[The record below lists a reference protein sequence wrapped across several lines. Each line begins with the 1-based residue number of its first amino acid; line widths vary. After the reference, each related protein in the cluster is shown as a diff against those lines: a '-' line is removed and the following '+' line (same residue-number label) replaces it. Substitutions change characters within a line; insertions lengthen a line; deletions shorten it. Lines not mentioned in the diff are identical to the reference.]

1 MTSTKLNIAEK
12 LRREFIFTICI
23 IVLNRENDSIREK
36 SNILIIIINKFKNS
50 KIYNKKIKSKYSRK
64 IIIKHVNKYNL
75 Y

>member
-36 SNILIIIINKFKNS
+36 SNILIIMINKFKNS

-64 IIIKHVNKYNL
+64 IIIKYVNKYNL

>member
-36 SNILIIIINKFKNS
+36 SNILIIMINKFKNS

>member
-1 MTSTKLNIAEK
+1 M
-12 LRREFIFTICI
+12 
-23 IVLNRENDSIREK
+23 
-36 SNILIIIINKFKNS
+36 INKFKNS